1 MATEM
6 TYRTIWVSDFH
17 LGSRNCRADFLIDF
31 LKRNHSETLYLVGD
45 IIDGWQIKSDF
56 YWPANHLNVIREILD
71 KAKKGVKVTYL
82 PGNHDEF
89 LRNFDDFNLSIGSIR
104 ITDRTV
110 HTTVDGKKMLV
121 MHGDQFDTVVR
132 HYKWLAHIGD
142 YGYQFLMWVNRHLNH
157 FRRWLGYGYWS
168 LSAYIKYKVKEA
180 VNYISKFE
188 EMLVEE
194 CREKGLQGVV
204 CGHIHKAELKD
215 VNGTLYANSGDWVE
229 SCTALVEHFDGRL
242 EIINWVEPNDKHD
255 KPVE

>member
-157 FRRWLGYGYWS
+157 LRRW
-168 LSAYIKYKVKEA
+168 
-180 VNYISKFE
+180 
-188 EMLVEE
+188 
-194 CREKGLQGVV
+194 
-204 CGHIHKAELKD
+204 
-215 VNGTLYANSGDWVE
+215 
-229 SCTALVEHFDGRL
+229 
-242 EIINWVEPNDKHD
+242 
-255 KPVE
+255 